1 MHEFSIAVNIVDI
14 AATTAEQNG
23 AKSVGVIELE
33 VGTLSG
39 VVTEAL
45 DLAMKSAIKET
56 ICEHAS
62 VIIDEIQGKGYCKS
76 CKADFE
82 LENIFDPCPECGT
95 FNPEITAGKELKIK
109 SIIVD

>member
-14 AATTAEQNG
+14 AASTAEKNG

-33 VGTLSG
+33 VGALSG

-45 DLAMKSAIKET
+45 ELAMKSAIKET
-56 ICEHAS
+56 ICHNAS
-62 VIIDEIQGKGYCKS
+62 VIIEEIPGKGYCKN
-76 CKADFE
+76 CHAAFD

-95 FNPEITAGKELKIK
+95 FNPEITAGKALKIK